1 MRMKVL
7 TANLFRSQRV
17 QMHLLKEVVEVL
29 QRRYLLQ
36 DLQEMTQGFQL
47 IM

>member
-1 MRMKVL
+1 MKMEVL
-7 TANLFRSQRV
+7 TANLFLNQRV
-17 QMHLLKEVVEVL
+17 RMHLLKELVEVL

-36 DLQEMTQGFQL
+36 DLQETTQGFQL